1 MDTRPTVA
9 PVNSVQWVVVVLGTA
24 AVLADV
30 GPTWA
35 QTAPAAPGRKASSP
49 MESAQKPPPR
59 ITPSTKTTKVVAP
72 LDDDGYV
79 DYVAALNE
87 IYGRDVTPENNAGL
101 LFVRASR
108 IEGLGPA
115 ERKRFFELLHCPPLP
130 EEGDYLTDIDQY
142 VQKRM
147 GRPATKQETDTRD
160 RARRWPWSLHD
171 FPLIAEWI
179 ESNEKPLRLVV
190 EGTRRPKC
198 FLPFVLPKGE
208 CLFDMPLP
216 AVQASRTAANLL
228 AARAMLELRNG
239 LIEQAEN
246 DLLAC
251 HRLGRL
257 IGTTPYGIGALVG
270 LAIDSYAWEGDIAL
284 MNCAGL
290 SAERALAYQRK
301 LRELAPLP
309 RLDEVMDKSER
320 LTYLQS
326 MGVLARPKALNGK
339 RSAILETMPPFLS
352 ETTLIDWSEVLEIGN
367 DQFDYAVGV
376 LRQPSI
382 PEQRAAWERFHRDLT
397 AMHDAVKHKNFNKL
411 PLRNQL
417 SRKAMSQE
425 IGRIMITS
433 LFPAARATSEA
444 EYRVQTRMT
453 LDQVGLALTAYDAV
467 HGTYPKELKELVP
480 DYIAQVPPDPFTEQA
495 LHYERRADGF
505 LLYSV
510 GPNGKDDGGA
520 VAGEKETSD
529 DIAIRVVLSAAT
541 ILGDQGAPVG
551 DASIRQRHETVM
563 GFLGAATA
571 LFSFAVFF
579 GVVTTLVRL
588 FVTRRLASCL
598 AFVHVALAVAG
609 LVTLTYAAV
618 FHGLPFLGIASLILF
633 AIAALAGLRI
643 FVGFHL
649 KKKNPPVWLWL
660 GHGTIAITATALLWV
675 ATLQFGKINHVV
687 ARRVYQKCFRGYAR
701 PWSDFSWPS
710 TGFAGQSGAA
720 DKSTERAL
728 GASKCRLRRAVA
740 SWQPFCSASEL
751 RAWRSCCWAGSS

>member
-1 MDTRPTVA
+1 MDIRQAVA
-9 PVNSVQWVVVVLGTA
+9 SVNSMQWVAVVLGAA

-30 GPTWA
+30 GPGWA
-35 QTAPAAPGRKASSP
+35 QKAPAAPGRKTPSP
-49 MESAQKPPPR
+49 TESAQKPPPR

-87 IYGRDVTPENNAGL
+87 IYGRDVTAENNAGL

-108 IEGLGPA
+108 TDGFGPA
-115 ERKRFFELLHCPPLP
+115 ERKRFFELLHCEPLP
-130 EEGDYLTDIDQY
+130 EDGDYLTDIDQY

-147 GRPATKQETDTRD
+147 GRPPTNREKEDRD
-160 RARRWPWSLHD
+160 RAMRWPWSPRDL
-171 FPLIAEWI
+171 PLITEWI
-179 ESNEKPLRLVV
+179 EFNAKPLRLVV

-198 FLPFVLPKGE
+198 FFPFVLPKGE

-216 AVQASRTAANLL
+216 AVQESRTAARLL

-239 LIEQAEN
+239 LTEQAEN

-257 IGTTPYGIGALVG
+257 IGTTPYSIGALVG
-270 LAIDSYAWEGDIAL
+270 LAIDSCAWDGDIAL
-284 MNCAGL
+284 MSCARL

-309 RLDEVMDKSER
+309 RLDEIMDKSER
-320 LTYLQS
+320 LSYLQAL
-326 MGVLARPKALNGK
+326 GVLARPKALNGK
-339 RSAILETMPPFLS
+339 RSALLETMPPFLS
-352 ETTLIDWSEVLEIGN
+352 ETLLIDWREVLEVGN
-367 DQFDYAVGV
+367 DQFDYAVAV
-376 LRQPSI
+376 LREPSI
-382 PEQRAAWERFHRDLT
+382 PAQQAAWERFLRDFT
-397 AMHDAVKHKNFNKL
+397 AMHEAVKRQNFNKL

-444 EYRVQTRMT
+444 EYRVQTRMA
-453 LDQVGLALTAYDAV
+453 LDQVGFALTAYAAA
-467 HGTYPKELKELVP
+467 HGTYPKELKELAP
-480 DYIAQVPPDPFTEQA
+480 DYIAQVPPDPFTEQH
-495 LHYERRADGF
+495 LHYAVRPDGF

-510 GPNGKDDGGA
+510 GSNGKDDGGA
-520 VAGEKETSD
+520 ATGQKDSND
-529 DIAIRVVLSAAT
+529 DIAIRVVKSVAAMPGVEGT
-541 ILGDQGAPVG
+541 TVVDE
-551 DASIRQRHETVM
+551 SMRRRRQTVM

-571 LFSFAVFF
+571 LFSFTVFF
-579 GVVTTLVRL
+579 GLTTTLVRL
-588 FVTRRLASCL
+588 FVTRRLANCL

-609 LVTLTYAAV
+609 LVTLTYGAV

-649 KKKNPPVWLWL
+649 KKKTPRAWLLL

-675 ATLQFGKINHVV
+675 ATLQFEKQLWPTASSQPLGHIV
-687 ARRVYQKCFRGYAR
+687 RV
-701 PWSDFSWPS
+701 
-710 TGFAGQSGAA
+710 GAA
-720 DKSTERAL
+720 GEDL
-728 GASKCRLRRAVA
+728 
-740 SWQPFCSASEL
+740 SWQQRKRCHGPS
-751 RAWRSCCWAGSS
+751 